1 MKSRISI
8 KIPTY
13 NCAAY
18 LKETIESILRQNEID
33 LNLLEIEVV
42 DDCSTLDNPEEIV
55 AKFGKGRV
63 KFFRQSQNVGV
74 VRNFN
79 TCIERCR
86 ADYLHILHGDDTVE
100 PNFYQTFLS
109 EIGNNEAFFTQVN
122 IIDENGVFKELS
134 QPLTGLSR
142 VNDLYYGNVIRT
154 PGVVVKRSVYD
165 RIGRFDEDLVHV
177 ADWEMWIR
185 ILANCSTS
193 INTTPIANYRDFPLN
208 DTAKLTRTAENVRD
222 FLRLH
227 DKIKLNRDF
236 HSRTF
241 LKMCRKIAYNQ
252 AQLYKLKDYDAFK
265 KNNELFIEITAELYG
280 IIIAGIFPNFNL
292 GIS

>member
-1 MKSRISI
+1 MYSISI

-13 NCAAY
+13 NCAKY
-18 LKETIESILRQNEID
+18 LKETIESILGQQQID

-63 KFFRQSQNVGV
+63 TFFKQSQNVGA

-79 TCIERCR
+79 TCIERCS

-109 EIGNNEAFFTQVN
+109 DIGNNEAFFTQVN
-122 IIDENGVFKELS
+122 IIDENGIFKELS

-142 VNDLYYGNVIRT
+142 VNDLYYGNAIRT

-165 RIGRFDEDLVHV
+165 RIGRFDEELVHV

-185 ILANCSTS
+185 ILANCTTYT
-193 INTTPIANYRDFPLN
+193 NTTPIANYRDFPLN
-208 DTAKLTRTAENVRD
+208 DTAKLTRTAENIRD

-241 LKMCRKIAYNQ
+241 LKMCRKIAYAQ

-265 KNNELFIEITAELYG
+265 KNNEMFIEITTKLYG
-280 IIIAGIFPNFNL
+280 TMVARIFPTFNL
-292 GIS
+292 GII